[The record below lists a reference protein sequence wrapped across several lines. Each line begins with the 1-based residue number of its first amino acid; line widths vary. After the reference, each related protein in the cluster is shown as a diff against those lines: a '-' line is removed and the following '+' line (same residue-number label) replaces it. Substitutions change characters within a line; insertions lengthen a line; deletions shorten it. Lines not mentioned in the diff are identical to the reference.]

1 MNLSSAEDAR
11 ELVRFLVSSVGH
23 PVVLDRND
31 CALLA
36 AQVERAQI
44 LEALLLDSAS
54 VPVGR
59 EPCSCA
65 D

>member
-23 PVVLDRND
+23 PVLDRND